1 MRNLYDASALLNVIR
16 MHKQEAYRT
25 LKDNLTLSL
34 AKYEIGNAL
43 WKEALLQK
51 RISVEEAIEIM
62 ILIEKVLKIMRI
74 IEPSNNS
81 MVLRLACELQITFYD
96 ASYVVASVESKARLV
111 TDDVGLIRKIRGN
124 ASTVVKILG
133 GKPEMLSSNKT
144 PYSS

>member
-1 MRNLYDASALLNVIR
+1 
-16 MHKQEAYRT
+16 
-25 LKDNLTLSL
+25 
-34 AKYEIGNAL
+34 
-43 WKEALLQK
+43 
-51 RISVEEAIEIM
+51 
-62 ILIEKVLKIMRI
+62 
-74 IEPSNNS
+74 
-81 MVLRLACELQITFYD
+81 VLRLACELQITFYD